1 MNVDDTGLITVQG
14 KPSRIIAKR
23 GEKQVVTITS
33 EERGTL
39 VTAVL
44 CMSAEGRYV
53 PPMLIIPCVCSKPEF
68 SDGTVT
74 VFHLSGWTQREIFT

>member
-1 MNVDDTGLITVQG
+1 MTQDSQLSKVNHLESLQSVAR
-14 KPSRIIAKR
+14 KK
-23 GEKQVVTITS
+23 VVTITS
-33 EERGTL
+33 EESGTL

-53 PPMLIIPCVCSKPEF
+53 PPVLIIPCVCSKPEF